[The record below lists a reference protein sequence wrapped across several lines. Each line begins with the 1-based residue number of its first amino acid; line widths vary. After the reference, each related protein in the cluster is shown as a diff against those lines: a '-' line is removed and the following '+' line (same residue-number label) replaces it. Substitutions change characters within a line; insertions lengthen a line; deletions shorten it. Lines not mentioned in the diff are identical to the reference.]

1 MIHLH
6 LESIYDLL
14 EAWKVLGALL
24 ETVLFGNMGSSLV
37 IHLSDTARHFA
48 MYCLF
53 WPTYTYARGN
63 LSRKYGA
70 STDFGEFFQEK
81 IRNHSSFLNMPNLL
95 YHWLEFED
103 IALLQIICLIW
114 DFQSGKERRLKWGT
128 RLYTNTPL
136 VLIWQIASVIGRFHK

>member
-53 WPTYTYARGN
+53 
-63 LSRKYGA
+63 
-70 STDFGEFFQEK
+70 
-81 IRNHSSFLNMPNLL
+81 
-95 YHWLEFED
+95 
-103 IALLQIICLIW
+103 
-114 DFQSGKERRLKWGT
+114 
-128 RLYTNTPL
+128 
-136 VLIWQIASVIGRFHK
+136 